1 MEICVLKVLL
11 NFHVFNVIATHRKHV
26 GAGNLAK
33 TVVAIDDLQVQAV
46 WVPTEWAAVLLG
58 AVT

>member
-1 MEICVLKVLL
+1 M
-11 NFHVFNVIATHRKHV
+11 FNVIATHRKHV
-26 GAGNLAK
+26 GVDRNVK